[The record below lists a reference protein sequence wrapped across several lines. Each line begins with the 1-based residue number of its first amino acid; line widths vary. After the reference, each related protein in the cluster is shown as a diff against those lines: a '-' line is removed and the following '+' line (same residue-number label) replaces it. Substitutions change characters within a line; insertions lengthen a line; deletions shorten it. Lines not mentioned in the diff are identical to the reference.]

1 MLSTALRSP
10 RRRPFSRPGR
20 AWLAGLALASC
31 LSACRTTESFD
42 PPLAPALAAAEPLPI
57 TLSTEVRRLY
67 ERDYRGLA
75 KTTFRI
81 GRLLGR
87 LFPARDG
94 SAFLS
99 KVRSDLDIEWVAEEQ
114 AWRARFVAHMN
125 LQVRGAI
132 HEVTAD
138 TTGSATEGP
147 DLAGR
152 RAIEQGVEAIYAQ
165 AASLLRRPD
174 R

>member
-1 MLSTALRSP
+1 MLPTALRSS
-10 RRRPFSRPGR
+10 RRRRSWP
-20 AWLAGLALASC
+20 AGLALGLC
-31 LSACRTTESFD
+31 LAACRATESFD
-42 PPLAPALAAAEPLPI
+42 PPLAPALVAAEPLPI
-57 TLSTEVRRLY
+57 TLSTEVRGLY

-99 KVRSDLDIEWVAEEQ
+99 KVRSDLDIEWMPEEQ
-114 AWRARFVAHMN
+114 AWRARYVACMN

-132 HEVTAD
+132 HEVSASAVC
-138 TTGSATEGP
+138 SATEDP

-152 RAIEQGVEAIYAQ
+152 RAIEEGVESIYVQ